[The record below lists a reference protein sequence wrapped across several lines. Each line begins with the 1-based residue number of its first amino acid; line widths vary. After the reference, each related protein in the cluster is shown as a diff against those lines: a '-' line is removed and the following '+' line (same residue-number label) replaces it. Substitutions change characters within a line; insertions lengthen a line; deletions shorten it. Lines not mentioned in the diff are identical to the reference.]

1 MKRALS
7 LAAALAL
14 VLSLTAC
21 GAPKKAETSLF
32 AMDTYMTLVAY
43 GDGADEA
50 LTESARAINELEQL
64 LSRTREDSDVWRI
77 NHGGGKVSSETVQL
91 LARALAFSDETG
103 GAFDITVAPLVDL
116 WAINSD
122 HPHVPSQAEIDALLP
137 LVGSEHVSFGAR
149 ESAAPGSYDV
159 AYVDEGCAIDLGG
172 IAKGYASDAVK
183 EIFAAHGVKSGTV
196 SLGGNVYVCGMRP
209 DGKPWN
215 VAVQDPQGDG
225 YACILSLSDTFV
237 VTSGGYQR
245 FFTAEDGTVYQHIID
260 PATGA
265 PARSDLLS
273 VTVIC
278 PDGTRA
284 DAYST
289 ALYVMGE
296 EAAVGF
302 WRLQQDDP
310 FEAVLITADGRLVC
324 TPGLTDH
331 FTKQEGAS
339 YEIQFLSR

>member
-1 MKRALS
+1 MKKL
-7 LAAALAL
+7 LAAICAAAMI
-14 VLSLTAC
+14 VSLTAC
-21 GAPKKAETSLF
+21 GAPEKHKLSLF

-50 LTESARAINELEQL
+50 LTASARAINELEQQ

-77 NHGGGKVSSETVQL
+77 NHGGGKVDSVTVSLIAQ
-91 LARALAFSDETG
+91 ALRFSDETG

-122 HPHVPSQAEIDALLP
+122 SPHVPSQAEIDALLP
-137 LVGSEHVSFGAR
+137 FVGSEHVSFGVR
-149 ESAAPGSYDV
+149 KGAASSYDAV
-159 AYVDEGCAIDLGG
+159 FADEGCAIDLGG
-172 IAKGYASDAVK
+172 IAKGYASDRVK
-183 EIFAAHGVKSGTV
+183 EIFAEYGVKSGTV
-196 SLGGNVYVCGMRP
+196 SLGGNVYVCGRRP
-209 DGKPWN
+209 DGKLWN
-215 VAVQDPQGDG
+215 VAVQNPEGNG
-225 YACILSLSDTFV
+225 YACMLTLSDTFA

-273 VTVIC
+273 VTVVC

-296 EAAVGF
+296 DGAIRF
-302 WRLQQDDP
+302 WETQQSDP
-310 FEAVLITADGRLVC
+310 FEMVLITADGRIVC
-324 TPGLTDH
+324 TPGLSDH
-331 FTKQEGAS
+331 IINQEDAS
-339 YEIQFLSR
+339 YEVQFLPR